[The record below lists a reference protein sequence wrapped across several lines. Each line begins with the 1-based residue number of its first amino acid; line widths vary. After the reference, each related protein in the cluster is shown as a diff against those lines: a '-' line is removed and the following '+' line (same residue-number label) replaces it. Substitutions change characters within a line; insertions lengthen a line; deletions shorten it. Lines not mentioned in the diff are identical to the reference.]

1 MSIEFNMVLQHDQM
15 VKVADL
21 AKIIWNEHYT
31 PIIGQEQVDYMVGKF
46 QSAEAIDHQISQE
59 GYEYY
64 LIHND
69 NKPVGYI
76 GISLKEDDLFLSKFY
91 ILQECRGQGIGSEA
105 LAFIVGRARALNANS
120 VSLTVNKNN
129 ANSIEA
135 YYKMGFQNTG
145 PVVADIG
152 NGFVMDDYVMRLRL
166 D

>member
-1 MSIEFNMVLQHDQM
+1 MSIEFNRVLQHDQM
-15 VKVADL
+15 IKVADL
-21 AKIIWNEHYT
+21 AKIIWDEHYT
-31 PIIGQEQVDYMVGKF
+31 PIIGQEQVDYMVNKF
-46 QSAEAIDHQISQE
+46 QSAEAINHQIAEE

-129 ANSIEA
+129 TNSIEA
-135 YYKMGFQNTG
+135 YYKMGFQNMG